1 MFLFIVRRLI
11 ASVLLLLVA
20 SFAVYIMMAY
30 AGDPLGFLNEIT
42 NPTQRAAI
50 ERDVT
55 NALNLDTHPVLRYF
69 QWLGDALT
77 GDFGISAQT
86 RQSVNDELAT
96 RIPVTLKLVAA
107 ASILS
112 IVIGVIVGIVTALR
126 QYTGF
131 DYIVTLFTF
140 VFFSLPVFWV
150 AVILKEY
157 GGIRFNDWLRDG
169 AGIST
174 PVIVVLA
181 IFAAIVGYS
190 IAGGRTPR
198 RLVIA
203 LASAVVFAGLLVYL
217 SAVQWFLNPGIG
229 LPVLIPLAAGIAVG
243 ITAIFAGIANRKAL
257 YSALTTAALGCVLYT
272 PLQTLFDKQGMG
284 WWWTFLLLIV
294 TLVSSYLIGIAWG
307 GFDKGLS
314 ARVSMLVG
322 FLVALVIFV
331 DRHLQSWQEYSSDSV
346 IRNRPIKTIGDK
358 EPRLEGSFWVLNN
371 DVFSHLILPTMALM
385 LISLAAYTR
394 YSRAS
399 MLEVLNQDYIRT
411 ARAKGLT
418 ERTVVVRHGL
428 RNALIPLATVIAFDI
443 GGLLGGAV
451 ITETVFEWN
460 GMGRLFIEGLQ
471 ALDPNP
477 VMAAT
482 MVVGATAVVAN
493 ILADI
498 MYSVL
503 DPRIRIHDS

>member
-1 MFLFIVRRLI
+1 MLLFLTRRI
-11 ASVLLLLVA
+11 FASILLLLVA
-20 SFAVYIMMAY
+20 SFFVYMMMAY
-30 AGDPLGFLNEIT
+30 AGDPLAFLNEIT

-55 NALNLDTHPVLRYF
+55 AALNLNDPPIVRYF
-69 QWLGDALT
+69 QWLGDVLT
-77 GDFGISAQT
+77 GDFGISART

-96 RIPVTLKLVAA
+96 RIPITLKLVVS
-107 ASILS
+107 ASVLS
-112 IVIGVIVGIVTALR
+112 IVIGVVVGIVTALR

-131 DYIVTLFTF
+131 DYIVTFFTF
-140 VFFSLPVFWV
+140 VFFSLPVFWI
-150 AVILKEY
+150 AVILKDV

-169 AGIST
+169 ADIAPWIIALGAVFAGI
-174 PVIVVLA
+174 I
-181 IFAAIVGYS
+181 GYS

-198 RLVIA
+198 RLVIGGI
-203 LASAVVFAGLLVYL
+203 SAAVGAGLLIYL
-217 SAVQWFLNPGIG
+217 SVSGWFLQPGIG
-229 LPVLIPLAAGIAVG
+229 LPVLVPLAAGIAVG
-243 ITAIFAGIANRKAL
+243 CTAVFAGIRNRKAL
-257 YSALTTAALGCVLYT
+257 FSSLSVAAIGCIVYT
-272 PLQTLFDKQGMG
+272 PLQTLFDKEGMG
-284 WWWTFLLLIV
+284 WLWTLGLLIV
-294 TLVSSYLIGIAWG
+294 TLIVGAVVGLAWG
-307 GFDKGLS
+307 GYDKGLS
-314 ARVSMLVG
+314 ARVAMTTG
-322 FLVALVIFV
+322 FLISIVIFI
-331 DRHLQSWQEYSSDSV
+331 DRMMQSWQEYSEDSV
-346 IRNRPIKTIGDK
+346 IRGRPIKTIGHK
-358 EPRLEGSFWVLNN
+358 ESRLEGSFWVLN
-371 DVFSHLILPTMALM
+371 DDTFSHLILPTMALM

-418 ERTVVVRHGL
+418 ERTVIVRHGL

-471 ALDPNP
+471 NLDPNP

-493 ILADI
+493 ILADL

-503 DPRIRIHDS
+503 DPRIRIHE